1 MMHKSNTTR
10 ASTTKASTT
19 KANTT
24 KANTTKTNKKT
35 KKTKTDENIT
45 MDTDNETEFANRNK
59 RLNELKRK
67 REQKWEKKRRIL
79 RNKLMQ
85 LEYKALTN
93 IQAKRMTTHL
103 PYTDEIQS
111 YKYRQTI
118 QAIMEE
124 EWKSNRRR
132 RNVRIIL
139 NKNNYRLVRTNTIQ
153 I

>member
-24 KANTTKTNKKT
+24 KTNKKTKKT

-124 EWKSNRRR
+124 EWKRNRRR
-132 RNVRIIL
+132 RNVRIISDSIYNIIKL
-139 NKNNYRLVRTNTIQ
+139 DSI
-153 I
+153 